1 MSYIETARRIRV
13 EIEKKR
19 EESKSSLHNFSI
31 SAKDGL
37 NSKPSYEKNEF
48 NEIKPIHLEEATR
61 LFQKRGWVQ
70 IWSGYLKQSIYL
82 VKDKKIIV
90 PDLTLSRYTQNEIDA
105 LKGLSWEET
114 QTLHEAKILFNGEI
128 L

>member
-13 EIEKKR
+13 EIKKKR

-48 NEIKPIHLEEATR
+48 NEINPIYLEEATR
-61 LFQKRGWVQ
+61 LFQKRGWVK

-90 PDLTLSRYTQNEIDA
+90 PDLTLSRYTQDEIES

-114 QTLHEAKILFNGEI
+114 QTLHKAKVLFKGEI

>member
-13 EIEKKR
+13 EIKKKR

-48 NEIKPIHLEEATR
+48 NEINPIYLEEATR

-90 PDLTLSRYTQNEIDA
+90 PDLTLSRYTQDEIES

-114 QTLHEAKILFNGEI
+114 QTLHKAKVLFKGEI

>member
-31 SAKDGL
+31 SAKGGL

-61 LFQKRGWVQ
+61 LFQKRGWIQ
-70 IWSGYLKQSIYL
+70 IFSGYLNQSVYL
-82 VKDKKIIV
+82 VKNKSIKI
-90 PDLTLSRYTQNEIDA
+90 PDPLIPRYTKEETEALRGLTLDE
-105 LKGLSWEET
+105 LK
-114 QTLHEAKILFNGEI
+114 TLHEAKVIFKGEI
-128 L
+128 H